1 MVPMREILNTSRT
14 SASPSTTSRS
24 SGRSMP
30 SMRRANVGHG
40 LVDDAVELDLDA
52 FALGRRARVVVRDA
66 RGSR

>member
-30 SMRRANVGHG
+30 SIARADVGHRF
-40 LVDDAVELDLDA
+40 VDDAIQLDLDA
-52 FALGRRARVVVRDA
+52 FALGRACARCCRAA